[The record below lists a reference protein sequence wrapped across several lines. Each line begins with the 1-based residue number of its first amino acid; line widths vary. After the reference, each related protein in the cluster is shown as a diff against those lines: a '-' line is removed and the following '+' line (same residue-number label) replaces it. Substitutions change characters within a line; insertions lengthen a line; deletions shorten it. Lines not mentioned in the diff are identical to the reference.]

1 MHRRTGGTG
10 DDADGAGAFGQR
22 LFVGWVKYPL
32 RRQLFLQLLK
42 GGVQVAHAVH
52 GHGAAI
58 QLVSA
63 VSWVDGDPAQS
74 DDLHAVGRPEA
85 QTHGIAL
92 EHDALQCRP
101 FVFQRKIVVPRWV
114 DLIIADLAP
123 DGHLPQKGVVV
134 QPSADVFG

>member
-10 DDADGAGAFGQR
+10 DDSDGAGIFGQG
-22 LFVGWVKYPL
+22 LFVSRVKQAL
-32 RRQLFLQLLK
+32 GRQLFLQLLK
-42 GGVQVAHAVH
+42 GGVQVAYAVH
-52 GHGAAI
+52 GHGGAV
-58 QLVSA
+58 QLIRPVPG
-63 VSWVDGDPAQS
+63 VDRDLAHGN
-74 DDLHAVGRPEA
+74 DLHAVVRPKA

-92 EHDALQCRP
+92 EHDTLQGRP

-134 QPSADVFG
+134 QPSTDVFG